1 MKFTNPYNSSS
12 LLRIAFIIAIF
23 ILILVSSISYKH
35 NNVLNESSN
44 LVIHTYEINIELER
58 LISSIKDAE
67 TGQRGFIISKDTTF
81 LKPYVSSREKVNN
94 SFQVLKNLT
103 LDNPKQQQ
111 NLRKLFGFITLRF
124 NYLEKVLYYNSPFT
138 YNKKMIDNHFL
149 RGKIIMESIRTQVDT
164 MKLIEKAYLNKRQIQ
179 YENEISFTPFFTAL
193 LFLVSLTIIL
203 ISYRKINGDIY
214 KQKDINKQLM
224 ISTKLMD
231 EAEKIGSFSTWKWDL
246 TDEKITYSENHFRI
260 LGFEPHSFDL
270 NDKNFVNFV
279 HPEDKEFIS
288 QLIEKTKTEEKLPF
302 VNYRIVLPSGEIRY
316 LKSVGK
322 LLVDENDKKLLL
334 GITVDV
340 TDEHFSNIAMYERN
354 LELEKSNEELASFN
368 HVASHDLQE
377 PLRKI
382 QTFISRISEN
392 DKALISENAK
402 EYIKRIES
410 SADRMRILIDDLLLF
425 SKTNTNK
432 KEFVEVDLNT
442 LFENAKQELNETIIE
457 TNAKITAS
465 NLPTLSVIP
474 YQIEQMF
481 INLIGNSI
489 KYKHLERNLEINVTC
504 EIVTAAM
511 FPEILPVT
519 ENKYFK
525 IELSDN
531 GMGFDPQFKNSI
543 FVLFKR
549 LHSKTD
555 YPGTGIGLAI
565 CKKIVENHKG
575 FISAEGQPEIGAKFT
590 FFLPS

>member
-1 MKFTNPYNSSS
+1 MKFTNPFNSSN
-12 LLRIAFIIAIF
+12 LIRIAFIIAIF

-35 NNVLNESSN
+35 NKVLNESSS

-58 LISSIKDAE
+58 LISNIKDAE

-81 LKPYVSSREKVNN
+81 LKPYVSSREKVNA

-103 LDNPKQQQ
+103 LDNPIQQQ

-124 NYLEKVLYYNSPFT
+124 DYLEKVLYFSKPET

-149 RGKIIMESIRTQVDT
+149 RGRIIMESIRTQVDT

-322 LLVDENDKKLLL
+322 LLVDENDKRLLL

-457 TNAKITAS
+457 TDAKITAS

>member
-1 MKFTNPYNSSS
+1 MKFTNPFNSSN
-12 LLRIAFIIAIF
+12 LIRIAFIIAIF
-23 ILILVSSISYKH
+23 ILIFVSSISYKH
-35 NNVLNESSN
+35 NKVLNESSS

-58 LISSIKDAE
+58 LISNIKDAE

-81 LKPYVSSREKVNN
+81 LKPYVSSREKVNA

-103 LDNPKQQQ
+103 LDNPVQQQ

-124 NYLEKVLYYNSPFT
+124 DYLGKVLYFSSPET

-149 RGKIIMESIRTQVDT
+149 RGRIIMESIRTQVDT

-246 TDEKITYSENHFRI
+246 TDEKITYSDNHFRI

-322 LLVDENDKKLLL
+322 LLIDENDKSLLL

-340 TDEHFSNIAMYERN
+340 TDEHFSNITIYERN

-504 EIVTAAM
+504 KIVTAAM